1 MTLELESILES
12 DIHYELPSRNAI
24 FEEIKQMV
32 MASLRHTK
40 NHAILIS
47 LMLGTMHVSAQESL
61 KITSQPIEIVVN
73 NHGET
78 PEFTEAELAFPQHFR
93 MHQRMSELSSLED
106 NWDNAGGKKLSE
118 KAISTAGSFIE
129 ALSEEVLSH
138 CALFPA
144 ASSGLYIQGRFRK
157 GSLIVTVSDKSI
169 TYVLKGDGIEKM
181 TANQVP
187 FFKETARKLNGII
200 KDNLI

>member
-1 MTLELESILES
+1 MKLELESIIES
-12 DIHYELPSRNAI
+12 DIHYELPSLNAI
-24 FEEIKQMV
+24 FEDIKQMV
-32 MASLRHTK
+32 MASLHHTK
-40 NHAILIS
+40 DYAILIS
-47 LMLGTMHVSAQESL
+47 LMLGTMHVSAQETL
-61 KITSQPIEIVVN
+61 KITSQPVEIVVN
-73 NHGET
+73 NFGET
-78 PEFTEAELAFPQHFR
+78 LELSEAELAFPQHFR

-118 KAISTAGSFIE
+118 KAISTAGRFIE

-138 CALFPA
+138 CSLFPA
-144 ASSGLYIQGRFRK
+144 ANSGVYIQGRFNK

-169 TYVLKGDGIEKM
+169 TYVLKGDGIEKK

-187 FFKETARKLNGII
+187 FFIETARKLNGII

>member
-1 MTLELESILES
+1 MTLELERILES
-12 DIHYELPSRNAI
+12 EIHYELPSLNTI
-24 FEEIKQMV
+24 FEDIKQMV

-40 NHAILIS
+40 DYAILIS

-61 KITSQPIEIVVN
+61 KITNQPVEIVVN
-73 NHGET
+73 NQGET
-78 PEFTEAELAFPQHFR
+78 LELTEAELAFPQHFR
-93 MHQRMSELSSLED
+93 MHQRMSELSALED
-106 NWDNAGGKKLSE
+106 NWDNAGGMKLSE
-118 KAISTAGSFIE
+118 KAISTAGRFIE

-144 ASSGLYIQGRFRK
+144 ASSGLYIQGRFNK
-157 GSLIVTVSDKSI
+157 GSLIVTVSDKNI

-200 KDNLI
+200 KGNLI

>member
-1 MTLELESILES
+1 MQVFEHIPHVERHVYKRTTVFNNQGEIPEL
-12 DIHYELPSRNAI
+12 
-24 FEEIKQMV
+24 
-32 MASLRHTK
+32 
-40 NHAILIS
+40 
-47 LMLGTMHVSAQESL
+47 
-61 KITSQPIEIVVN
+61 
-73 NHGET
+73 
-78 PEFTEAELAFPQHFR
+78 TEAELAFPQHFR

-129 ALSEEVLSH
+129 ALSEEALSH

-144 ASSGLYIQGRFRK
+144 ANSGVYIQGRFNK

-169 TYVLKGDGIEKM
+169 TYVLKGVGIEKV

-187 FFKETARKLNGII
+187 FFKETARKLDGII

>member
-1 MTLELESILES
+1 MTLELESIVES
-12 DIHYELPSRNAI
+12 DIHYELPSLNAI
-24 FEEIKQMV
+24 FEDIKQMV

-40 NHAILIS
+40 DYAILIS

-61 KITSQPIEIVVN
+61 KITSQPVEIVVN
-73 NHGET
+73 NFGET
-78 PEFTEAELAFPQHFR
+78 LELSEAELAFPQHFR

-106 NWDNAGGKKLSE
+106 NWDNAGGKKLSP
-118 KAISTAGSFIE
+118 KAISTAGRFIE

-144 ASSGLYIQGRFRK
+144 ANSGVYIQGRFNK
-157 GSLIVTVSDKSI
+157 GSLIVTVSDKGI
-169 TYVLKGDGIEKM
+169 TYVLKGDGIEKK

-187 FFKETARKLNGII
+187 FFIETARKLHGII